1 MIFVFLCQTS
11 LNRIISWSIHVAI
24 NTIVLLSLWLSNT
37 HTHISSL
44 YIHLSMNEHLGCF
57 HVLTIVNSAAVNI
70 EVHVSFK
77 SAYSGYLP
85 RRGL

>member
-1 MIFVFLCQTS
+1 MDLIVTA
-11 LNRIISWSIHVAI
+11 NDVAI
-24 NTIVLLSLWLSNT
+24 NTIVLLFLWLSDT
-37 HTHISSL
+37 HTHTHTPAPHPPPSL
-44 YIHLSMNEHLGCF
+44 YIHLLVGGHLGCF
-57 HVLTIVNSAAVNI
+57 HVLAIVNSVAVNV